1 MASILIVDD
10 EDAIRDLLAGLLA
23 TDGYAITTADSGL
36 SALTEAERAPPDL
49 VITDMIMP
57 DLDGIGIIPLLRALK
72 PCPRILAI
80 SGGARHGEIDVLTAA
95 ENLGADAALEKPL
108 DLMELRAVVARLVA
122 LARS

>member
-1 MASILIVDD
+1 MARILIVDD

-23 TDGYAITTADSGL
+23 TDGHEITTADSGL
-36 SALTEAERAPPDL
+36 GAVTQAERDPPDV

-57 DLDGIGIIPLLRALK
+57 DLDGIGIIPLLRALT

-95 ENLGADAALEKPL
+95 EQLGADAVLEKPL
-108 DLMELRAVVARLVA
+108 DLMELRAVVAGLLGR
-122 LARS
+122 